1 MPSLEL
7 IPVYGKLRQE
17 DCLGFRVSLAYQ
29 VRLSQREKK
38 KKKTKLKSEVED
50 TA

>member
-7 IPVYGKLRQE
+7 IPVYGKLRWE
-17 DCLGFRVSLAYQ
+17 DCLGFKVSLAYQ

-38 KKKTKLKSEVED
+38 KKTKLKSEVED